1 MEKGLRRMAQ
11 SIECCVRRIRIV
23 LGEKC
28 TEAIDVGPGFP
39 MSRTKRTDVAASIDY
54 AAGVFRAASLAA
66 SAIAIAVP
74 GIAAAQSAPPGPRVD
89 LSTPNSQCKAGAP
102 GDVVVCGDR
111 GDRGPSPYRLDPTVL
126 DAERAKAGSTNP
138 ARVQDRSANANLC
151 GTVGDECGGGMI
163 PILGPALRVADA
175 VVKAVQ
181 GEDWREA
188 FRNGPSDYERYEE
201 AKRKKSSIIVGVS
214 VSNAPNANPA
224 LTGAA
229 L

>member
-1 MEKGLRRMAQ
+1 MEKGLRRMAK
-11 SIECCVRRIRIV
+11 SIECCVRRIGIV

-39 MSRTKRTDVAASIDY
+39 TSRTKRTDVAASIDY

-66 SAIAIAVP
+66 SAIAIAVL

-111 GDRGPSPYRLDPTVL
+111 GPSPYRLDPTVL
-126 DAERAKAGSTNP
+126 DAGRAKERSTNP
-138 ARVQDRSANANLC
+138 VRVQDRSASANLC
-151 GTVGDECGGGMI
+151 GTVRDECGGGMI

-188 FRNGPSDYERYEE
+188 FRNGPNDYERYEQ
-201 AKRKKSSIIVGVS
+201 AKRKKSGITLGVS
-214 VSNAPNANPA
+214 VSNAPQR
-224 LTGAA
+224 
-229 L
+229 